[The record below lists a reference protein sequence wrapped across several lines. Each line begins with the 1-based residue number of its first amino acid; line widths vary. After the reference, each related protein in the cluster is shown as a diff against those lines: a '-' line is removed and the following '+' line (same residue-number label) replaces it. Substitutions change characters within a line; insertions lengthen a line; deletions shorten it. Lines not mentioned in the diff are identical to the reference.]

1 MKAHSSPNVKQVWLI
16 SFVNYLYCFGISLKR
31 LLTMLDN
38 YSILLNS
45 SMSRDSIQDICV
57 NGIDEPKLEAISMSS
72 FVFYYRM
79 KLEQTGD
86 IFSLVFIEKCF
97 IPFTALDFCNILPID
112 EKLFKTLGLFN
123 TQTTRGAKNWATG
136 LYTNWYLS

>member
-31 LLTMLDN
+31 LLTTLDN

-72 FVFYYRM
+72 FEWNWS
-79 KLEQTGD
+79 KLETS
-86 IFSLVFIEKCF
+86 FPLCSLRSVF